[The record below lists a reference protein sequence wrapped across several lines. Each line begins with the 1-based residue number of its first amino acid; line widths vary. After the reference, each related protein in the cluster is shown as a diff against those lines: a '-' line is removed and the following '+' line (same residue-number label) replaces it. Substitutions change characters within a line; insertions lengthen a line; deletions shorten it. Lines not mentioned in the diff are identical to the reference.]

1 MRFILL
7 ISLAVLVVG
16 CAKKEPLLSH
26 GQPVGYWLEAMKD
39 PSPQIRKKAV
49 TALGHVGAADSEA
62 LPAVISAVKDP
73 DATVRAEAVLAL
85 LNLGTAAKEAVPAL
99 EEARND
105 RDAKVREYAAK
116 ALERIQGAK

>member
-1 MRFILL
+1 MRLILFL
-7 ISLAVLVVG
+7 SLTVIASG

-26 GQPVGYWLEAMKD
+26 GQPVSYWLEALKD
-39 PSPQIRKKAV
+39 PKPQNRKKAV
-49 TALGHVGAADSEA
+49 TALGHVGAADAEA
-62 LPAVISAVKDP
+62 IPAVISAVKDP

-85 LNLGTAAKEAVPAL
+85 LNLGPAAKEAVPTL

-116 ALERIQGAK
+116 ALERIQK